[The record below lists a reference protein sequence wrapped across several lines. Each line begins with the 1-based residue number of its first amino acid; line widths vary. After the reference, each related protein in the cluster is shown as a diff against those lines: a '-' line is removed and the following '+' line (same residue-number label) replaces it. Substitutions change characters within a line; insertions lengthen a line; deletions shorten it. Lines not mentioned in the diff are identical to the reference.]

1 MWLPAA
7 VRERVAAVHG
17 GAALPERLRQYDG
30 WAARYEQDVAA
41 LEYRAPH
48 LAAASL
54 SFVFPAP
61 PAGARLLDV
70 ACGTGLVARELHR
83 RGFRCLHGVD
93 GSAGMLEQ
101 ARSTGLYRQL
111 QRCVLGQE
119 PLPVPPEHYDAVMV
133 VGALGEGQVP
143 SAVLPELLRV
153 TKPGEPVSPLSP
165 PASTPRGGRTGSSG
179 PSGCGSSAGR
189 WPCSTARTWPCP
201 CCQAQAGTCNGTPV
215 PGPACWQGSG
225 RGTQQ
230 VSQEVMVA
238 LLMHD
243 SLCSGVTSCQS
254 PAHWP
259 PGLPGPCP
267 LACPLTPGRVSLPP
281 LIPTFP
287 VGDTQCHPSPLLAGG
302 FLCLT
307 TRSNP
312 SNLQYKAELEA
323 VLEKLERQGAWQKV
337 LAQEVERW
345 ERATSEEESTQG
357 TGYISGVVYIYRKCP
372 VPPLEE
378 G

>member
-1 MWLPAA
+1 RGRAGAAGMRLPAG
-7 VRERVAAVHG
+7 VRERVAAVHC
-17 GAALPERLRQYDG
+17 GAALPERLRLYDG
-30 WAARYEQDVAA
+30 WADRYEEDVAA

-54 SFVFPAP
+54 AFAFPAP

-93 GSAGMLEQ
+93 GSEGMLER

-111 QRCVLGQE
+111 RRCVVGRE
-119 PLPVPPEHYDAVMV
+119 PLPAPAEHYDAVTV

-143 SAVLPELLRV
+143 STAVTELLRV
-153 TKPGEPVSPLSP
+153 TKP
-165 PASTPRGGRTGSSG
+165 
-179 PSGCGSSAGR
+179 
-189 WPCSTARTWPCP
+189 
-201 CCQAQAGTCNGTPV
+201 
-215 PGPACWQGSG
+215 
-225 RGTQQ
+225 
-230 VSQEVMVA
+230 
-238 LLMHD
+238 
-243 SLCSGVTSCQS
+243 
-254 PAHWP
+254 
-259 PGLPGPCP
+259 
-267 LACPLTPGRVSLPP
+267 
-281 LIPTFP
+281 
-287 VGDTQCHPSPLLAGG
+287 GG

-312 SNLQYKAELEA
+312 SNLRYKAELEA
-323 VLEKLERQGAWQKV
+323 ALAELERQGAWQKV

-357 TGYISGVVYIYRKCP
+357 TGYISGVVYIYQKCP

>member
-1 MWLPAA
+1 MRVPAG
-7 VRERVAAVHG
+7 VRERVASVHG
-17 GAALPERLRQYDG
+17 AAALPERLRLYDG

-54 SFVFPAP
+54 AFAFPAP

-70 ACGTGLVARELHR
+70 ACGTGLVARELHQ

-93 GSAGMLEQ
+93 GSDGMLEQ

-111 QRCVLGQE
+111 RRCVLGRE
-119 PLPVPPEHYDAVMV
+119 PLPSPAEHYDAVTL

-143 SAVLPELLRV
+143 SAALPELLRV
-153 TKPGEPVSPLSP
+153 TRP
-165 PASTPRGGRTGSSG
+165 
-179 PSGCGSSAGR
+179 
-189 WPCSTARTWPCP
+189 
-201 CCQAQAGTCNGTPV
+201 
-215 PGPACWQGSG
+215 
-225 RGTQQ
+225 
-230 VSQEVMVA
+230 
-238 LLMHD
+238 
-243 SLCSGVTSCQS
+243 
-254 PAHWP
+254 
-259 PGLPGPCP
+259 
-267 LACPLTPGRVSLPP
+267 
-281 LIPTFP
+281 
-287 VGDTQCHPSPLLAGG
+287 GG

-312 SNLQYKAELEA
+312 SNLRYKAELEA
-323 VLEKLERQGAWQKV
+323 ALERLERQGAWRKV

-345 ERATSEEESTQG
+345 ERATSEEESPQG
-357 TGYISGVVYIYRKCP
+357 TDYISGVVYIYQKCP

>member
-1 MWLPAA
+1 MRLPAG

-17 GAALPERLRQYDG
+17 GAALPQRLRLYDG
-30 WAARYEQDVAA
+30 WAARYEQVPGPGGPEQFRSVPLCCPAPLTAVSPQDVAA

-54 SFVFPAP
+54 AFAFPAP

-111 QRCVLGQE
+111 RRCVLGRE
-119 PLPVPPEHYDAVMV
+119 PLPAPAEHYDAVTV

-143 SAVLPELLRV
+143 STAVPELLRV
-153 TKPGEPVSPLSP
+153 TKP
-165 PASTPRGGRTGSSG
+165 
-179 PSGCGSSAGR
+179 
-189 WPCSTARTWPCP
+189 
-201 CCQAQAGTCNGTPV
+201 
-215 PGPACWQGSG
+215 
-225 RGTQQ
+225 
-230 VSQEVMVA
+230 
-238 LLMHD
+238 
-243 SLCSGVTSCQS
+243 
-254 PAHWP
+254 
-259 PGLPGPCP
+259 
-267 LACPLTPGRVSLPP
+267 
-281 LIPTFP
+281 
-287 VGDTQCHPSPLLAGG
+287 GG

-312 SNLQYKAELEA
+312 SNLRYKAELEA
-323 VLEKLERQGAWQKV
+323 ALERLERQGAWQKV

-357 TGYISGVVYIYRKCP
+357 TGYISGVVYVYRKCP

>member
-1 MWLPAA
+1 MGGGGRGRAGAAGMRLPAG
-7 VRERVAAVHG
+7 VRERVAAVHC
-17 GAALPERLRQYDG
+17 GAALPERLRLYDG
-30 WAARYEQDVAA
+30 WADRYEEDVAA

-54 SFVFPAP
+54 AFAFPAP

-93 GSAGMLEQ
+93 GSEGMLER

-111 QRCVLGQE
+111 RRCVVGRE
-119 PLPVPPEHYDAVMV
+119 PLPAP
-133 VGALGEGQVP
+133 
-143 SAVLPELLRV
+143 
-153 TKPGEPVSPLSP
+153 
-165 PASTPRGGRTGSSG
+165 
-179 PSGCGSSAGR
+179 
-189 WPCSTARTWPCP
+189 
-201 CCQAQAGTCNGTPV
+201 
-215 PGPACWQGSG
+215 
-225 RGTQQ
+225 
-230 VSQEVMVA
+230 
-238 LLMHD
+238 
-243 SLCSGVTSCQS
+243 
-254 PAHWP
+254 
-259 PGLPGPCP
+259 
-267 LACPLTPGRVSLPP
+267 
-281 LIPTFP
+281 
-287 VGDTQCHPSPLLAGG
+287 AGG

-312 SNLQYKAELEA
+312 SNLRYKAELEA
-323 VLEKLERQGAWQKV
+323 ALAELERQGAWQKV

-357 TGYISGVVYIYRKCP
+357 TGYISGVVYIYQKCP

>member
-153 TKPGEPVSPLSP
+153 TKPG
-165 PASTPRGGRTGSSG
+165 
-179 PSGCGSSAGR
+179 
-189 WPCSTARTWPCP
+189 
-201 CCQAQAGTCNGTPV
+201 
-215 PGPACWQGSG
+215 
-225 RGTQQ
+225 
-230 VSQEVMVA
+230 
-238 LLMHD
+238 
-243 SLCSGVTSCQS
+243 
-254 PAHWP
+254 
-259 PGLPGPCP
+259 
-267 LACPLTPGRVSLPP
+267 
-281 LIPTFP
+281 
-287 VGDTQCHPSPLLAGG
+287 G

-312 SNLQYKAELEA
+312 SNLQYKVELEA

-337 LAQEVERW
+337 LAQEVEHW